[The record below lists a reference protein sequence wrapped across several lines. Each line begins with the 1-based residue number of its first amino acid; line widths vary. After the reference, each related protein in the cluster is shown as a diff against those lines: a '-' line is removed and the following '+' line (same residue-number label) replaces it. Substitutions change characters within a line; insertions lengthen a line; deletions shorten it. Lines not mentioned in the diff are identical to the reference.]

1 MAQTDSIT
9 TGNRTPQLPE
19 LDAGLVL
26 LELDGA
32 VERAVHALAV
42 DHVLQSGG
50 DACWIDPGT
59 NAQTDPLVELAPSDR
74 ILDRITVARGFTAFQ
89 HLELLRSLPEF
100 CTASTELIVV
110 PAVDR
115 YYRADG
121 LLADEGRE
129 MLLSGIAALAGIAR
143 EQEIPVVL
151 TRAAADEFSQPVAAA
166 AERTIACERTPFG
179 PRFRTDGEETLV
191 YPVDGGRWV
200 QTTISF
206 WERILAVRA
215 SAASERTQQEVTARG
230 AN

>member
-1 MAQTDSIT
+1 MRQRDSIA
-9 TGNRTPQLPE
+9 TGTSTPRLPN

-32 VERAVHALAV
+32 VERAIHALAV

-59 NAQTDPLVELAPSDR
+59 TAQTDPLVELAPSDR

-89 HLELLRSLPEF
+89 HLELLRSLPEI
-100 CTASTELIVV
+100 CTTSTELIVV

-129 MLLSGIAALAGIAR
+129 MLLSGIAALAGVAR
-143 EQEIPVVL
+143 ERSIPVVL

-166 AERTIACERTPFG
+166 AERTITCEGTRFG
-179 PRFRTDGEETLV
+179 PRFSTAETETLI
-191 YPVDGGRWV
+191 YPVDGGLV
-200 QTTISF
+200 QTTIDF
-206 WERILAVRA
+206 WTQILAVRA
-215 SAASERTQQEVTARG
+215 SAAASRQLQPEVTARG